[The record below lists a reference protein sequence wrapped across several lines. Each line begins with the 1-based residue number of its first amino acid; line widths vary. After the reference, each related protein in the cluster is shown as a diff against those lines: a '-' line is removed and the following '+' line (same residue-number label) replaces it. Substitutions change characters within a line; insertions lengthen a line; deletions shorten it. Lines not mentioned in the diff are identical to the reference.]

1 MAVDDLESEVDVA
14 STDDI
19 LDELRA
25 ELGLPAAGPTADDDN
40 GAASAEAAAGA
51 TAGRPSHRSPT
62 TRPVPRPPGR
72 RPSRTRRALDPDG
85 LAPRPGARASLSH
98 PRGSLAP
105 MAAASPRLR
114 FAPSPTGYLHVG
126 GARTVLFNWLVA
138 RRQGGEM
145 LLRIEDTDTERN
157 RPELT
162 DDILDQIRWLGL
174 AWDGEAVHQSDR
186 LHLYTK
192 AADELLAAGQAYWCD
207 CTAEQVQQRARD
219 RGGPPGYDGF
229 CRDRGLGPGGG
240 AALRFRVPDEGTT
253 TFDDLVRGTVTFENA
268 KLEDFVLLRSN
279 GIPTFLL
286 ANVVDD
292 ADMGITHVV
301 RGEEHVNGTP
311 KYLLIAD
318 ALGLD
323 HHPVFAHLPMLVNE
337 QRKKLSKRRDSVSV
351 AEFRAAGYLPEA
363 MVNYLATLGWG
374 PKDGVEIRPLGRDR
388 RAVPARRRHA
398 VARVLRHR
406 RSCST
411 STPST
416 SGRSTPTSS
425 SREPARSSPTA
436 RPPRPSC
443 GRWPSWCATACGC
456 SPRSSRWSTSSAT
469 TRSPSTTPS
478 WQKHVAKH
486 GERAAAM
493 LDLATDR
500 LGSCDW
506 EAPAIEAALL
516 DAAGAAGFVNAEGNP
531 QMAKAQGPVRVAVTG
546 RGVGPPLYESLV
558 VLGRGRTLDRL
569 RAARATL

>member
-1 MAVDDLESEVDVA
+1 
-14 STDDI
+14 
-19 LDELRA
+19 
-25 ELGLPAAGPTADDDN
+25 
-40 GAASAEAAAGA
+40 
-51 TAGRPSHRSPT
+51 
-62 TRPVPRPPGR
+62 
-72 RPSRTRRALDPDG
+72 
-85 LAPRPGARASLSH
+85 
-98 PRGSLAP
+98 

-138 RRQGGEM
+138 RREGGDM
-145 LLRIEDTDTERN
+145 VLRIEDTDTERN

-162 DDILDQIRWLGL
+162 DDILEQIRWLGL
-174 AWDGEAVHQSDR
+174 AWDGDPVHQSDR

-192 AADELLAAGQAYWCD
+192 AADELFAAGRAYWCD

-240 AALRFRVPDEGTT
+240 AALRFRVPDAGST
-253 TFDDLVRGTVTFENA
+253 TFHDLVRGRVTFENA

-292 ADMGITHVV
+292 ADLGITHVV

-318 ALGLD
+318 TLGLD
-323 HHPVFAHLPMLVNE
+323 HHPVFAHLPVLVNE

-374 PKDGVEIRPLGRDR
+374 APDGVEIRPLAEIVDLFRLEDVTQSPAFFDTRKLQHFNAEYIRALDPDAFVERARPYFAHGEATEAVLRPLAEFVRDR
-388 RAVPARRRHA
+388 VRLLTEVEPM
-398 VARVLRHR
+398 VDFLRED
-406 RSCST
+406 T
-411 STPST
+411 VTFD
-416 SGRSTPTSS
+416 
-425 SREPARSSPTA
+425 EA
-436 RPPRPSC
+436 
-443 GRWPSWCATACGC
+443 
-456 SPRSSRWSTSSAT
+456 
-469 TRSPSTTPS
+469 S

-486 GERAAAM
+486 GDRAGAM
-493 LDLATDR
+493 LDAAIDR
-500 LGSCDW
+500 LAECEW

-516 DAAGAAGFVNAEGNP
+516 DAAAAAGFVNAEGNP
-531 QMAKAQGPVRVAVTG
+531 QFAKAQGPVRVAVTG
-546 RGVGPPLYESLV
+546 RGVGPPLYESLA

-569 RAARATL
+569 RAARAAL